1 MRKIIEPPSLPK
13 PAVDLAPQ
21 PAVPHSSQ
29 EAAAYSSAAGVQAKS
44 FDIVDFKQY
53 FHIVIKRIWL
63 VALCFVISLSVTVV
77 NLVKQVPVY
86 RASASV
92 VLSRGLNVPDRLRE
106 REFDNAIGDVIDTQ
120 MRILQSGLIIGR
132 AREKMNRPASDIA
145 EKLQRISVYPLGKAA
160 VLVISVD
167 ALEQQFAADFAN
179 AMVDAFL
186 EYKAEERMETSQS
199 TVISLTQQ
207 ANRLRDELKRA
218 EDRLLQFKKENSVVA
233 IGERGNVA
241 ATMLASLSSQ
251 SASLRAQRM
260 ILQAQ
265 QPLLNQASDDV
276 ILQALSAPV
285 SLMQVPIATAAGT
298 NNSSPVVLS
307 SGPEGL
313 IERGVIQR
321 PRWED
326 YRRERAMLESRLAIA
341 REKYKDAHPEV
352 QSLQAQIKNVQ
363 RLLDQEVQFAQQQ
376 YYAELDAMQV
386 KERAVTRAEAE
397 WESEALEVSRKADD
411 FAALNRDVARL
422 RGLYDLIFNRLKEID
437 ISIGIEPE
445 TVRRLERA
453 NPPSAPITPRRMQ
466 SIFMA
471 ALIGLGIGIGL
482 VFGLEFI
489 DDSIRYPEEVTR
501 NLGLEFLGVIP
512 SANWDPQDLRTH
524 LISNIDQK
532 SGLAEAYRNVRSAL
546 MTAARDRNHRTLA
559 VTSAVPK
566 EGKTTTSL
574 NLSVSLAQAG
584 LRVLLVDADMR
595 RGELHKFF
603 GLEGGRGLSDVLM
616 GQSKPESV
624 IQRTGI
630 NNLDLI
636 ATGPFPSNP
645 AELMLR
651 TEFNSFVEYAKRTY
665 DRIIFD
671 APPMMAVSESA
682 ILTSLVDGVVMVV
695 WAGQTSRRLAQM
707 SLQIIRQR
715 GGNLLGCVLSNLE
728 FGRVGYYYYS
738 TYYGYYDYDYRYDR
752 PETPPTKG

>member
-13 PAVDLAPQ
+13 PTVDLAPQ
-21 PAVPHSSQ
+21 PAAPHSSQ
-29 EAAAYSSAAGVQAKS
+29 GAAAYSSAAGVPAKS
-44 FDIVDFKQY
+44 FDIVDLKQY

-715 GGNLLGCVLSNLE
+715 GGNLLGCVLNNLE

>member
-1 MRKIIEPPSLPK
+1 MRKIIEPLPK
-13 PAVDLAPQ
+13 PTVDLAPQ
-21 PAVPHSSQ
+21 PAAPHSSQ
-29 EAAAYSSAAGVQAKS
+29 GAAAYSSAAGVPAKS
-44 FDIVDFKQY
+44 FDIVDLKQY

-241 ATMLASLSSQ
+241 ATMLASLSGQ

-298 NNSSPVVLS
+298 NGASPVMLS

-313 IERGVIQR
+313 IERGVVQR

-489 DDSIRYPEEVTR
+489 DDSVRYPEEVAR

-546 MTAARDRNHRTLA
+546 MTAARDRSLRTLA

-665 DRIIFD
+665 DRIILD

-715 GGNLLGCVLSNLE
+715 GGNLLGCVLNNLE